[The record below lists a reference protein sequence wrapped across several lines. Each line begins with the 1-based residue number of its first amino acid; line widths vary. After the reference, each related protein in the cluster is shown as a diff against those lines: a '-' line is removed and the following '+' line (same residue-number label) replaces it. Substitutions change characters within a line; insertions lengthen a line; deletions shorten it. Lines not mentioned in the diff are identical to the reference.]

1 MGSLIAEP
9 AYELFLK
16 VAKGLKVADAL
27 DFDRREHSRTNG
39 LSSPIFSW

>member
-1 MGSLIAEP
+1 
-9 AYELFLK
+9 
-16 VAKGLKVADAL
+16 VADAL